1 MQHRGQKMKKILLA
15 LMAVLYATVAMADSV
30 LIIDAGY
37 STVTANVKG
46 RIEAAGHTTTVTTD
60 VSQIPTATGTYQQVW
75 DLRYSAALTA
85 GEQTNYQAFV
95 TAGGFAYFVTENPGC
110 CMSRNNSVAA
120 LITALGG
127 GATTIGANFNTA
139 ADVESNVNTTYMTS
153 GITVNY
159 AAVSAI
165 VNSQGIPLI
174 SDGTG
179 DVSGMSWIGRAG
191 NLGQGVTGTIVT
203 VADTNW
209 LDSSRFSTAQG
220 ATVAQQQ
227 NVTALDDIIR
237 GIVAGTVAGTIS
249 ANGNG
254 AGSQQQNQAP
264 TVVSTAPGTPRV
276 TSSAANGTATT
287 SLSSTRGTTVNLS
300 NVTTAPTTYVAS
312 ARDAAVKN
320 TKTIEVTR
328 TTTVV
333 GTTPRTTVVTATT
346 PVTTVTTT
354 TTPRTT
360 TTVTTPVTVTTYSD
374 GSTTSA
380 DGTPV
385 TTTSTTNV
393 VTQTSSTTNEVITTT
408 VRDNIVQSASS
419 DQKASVSAAGLKD
432 ALAVR
437 RFNPFLVDAI
447 STKDGAWA
455 TPLMG
460 YAKTGDG
467 SFRTSS
473 IGFGAQKT
481 VDENTFGIAGTFG
494 KSDSNGFQNSTS
506 NSDTYGATAYVLSRQ
521 SDVWVKGSVGFN
533 SSEYSTVTSIPIF
546 ALTNSSKVKA
556 NNYYADLTFYTA
568 QEYYGFRPL
577 AGVIMN
583 DSKISAAQESGSALL
598 STLPEKGSSF
608 EARPYAGIRYDI
620 DDVFG
625 LETRVTHSRDFGTV
639 AQVRASAKV
648 EIVKDA
654 YIELTAGADKGS
666 NYTGAVGMIGLK
678 INF

>member
-1 MQHRGQKMKKILLA
+1 MKKFLMALMGLLA
-15 LMAVLYATVAMADSV
+15 FTSAAMADSV

-127 GATTIGANFNTA
+127 GTTTIGANYNTA

-165 VNSQGIPLI
+165 INSQGIPLI

-209 LDSSRFSTAQG
+209 LDNVRFSTAQN

-254 AGSQQQNQAP
+254 AGSQQQNQNQTP
-264 TVVSTAPGTPRV
+264 TVVSTAPGTPKV
-276 TSSAANGTATT
+276 TSSAANGTATN

-300 NVTTAPTTYVAS
+300 NVTTAPTVYVAS

-333 GTTPRTTVVTATT
+333 GTTPRTTINTATT

-393 VTQTSSTTNEVITTT
+393 VTQTSSTTNEIITTT

-419 DQKASVSAAGLKD
+419 NQKASVSAVGLKD
-432 ALAVR
+432 AIAVR
-437 RFNPFLVDAI
+437 NFNPFLVDVL

-460 YAKTGDG
+460 YAKTEGG
-467 SFRTSS
+467 SFNTSS

-481 VDENTFGIAGTFG
+481 FENNTLGIAGTFG
-494 KSDSNGFQNSTS
+494 KSDSKNFLNSES
-506 NSDTYGATAYVLSRQ
+506 NSDSYGATAYALNKQNGIWTKVA
-521 SDVWVKGSVGFN
+521 VGFS
-533 SSEYSTVTSIPIF
+533 SSEYATNTSLPIF
-546 ALTNSSKVKA
+546 ALSNSNKVKV
-556 NNYYADLTFYTA
+556 NNYYADLTFYSGK
-568 QEYYGFRPL
+568 EFRGFRPL
-577 AGVIMN
+577 VGVTLN
-583 DSKISAAQESGSALL
+583 KSGVVSKFESGSPLL
-598 STLPEKGSSF
+598 STLPENHSSF

-620 DDVFG
+620 DWFG
-625 LETRVTHSRDFGTV
+625 IETRVTQSKDFKTV
-639 AQVRASAKV
+639 GQVRASINKEV
-648 EIVKDA
+648 FKNVSFD
-654 YIELTAGADKGS
+654 LTGGFDKSS
-666 NYTGAVGMIGLK
+666 NYTAAVGMVGLK
-678 INF
+678 IKF

>member
-1 MQHRGQKMKKILLA
+1 MKKIMAAFVA
-15 LMAVLYATVAMADSV
+15 LFAFVSVANADSV

-75 DLRYSAALTA
+75 DLRYSAALTS

-127 GATTIGANFNTA
+127 GTTTIGANSNTA
-139 ADVESNVNTTYMTS
+139 ADVESNVNTKYMTS

-165 VNSQGIPLI
+165 INSQGIPLI
-174 SDGTG
+174 QDGTG

-209 LDSSRFSTAQG
+209 LDNVRFSTAQG

-254 AGSQQQNQAP
+254 AGSQQQNQNQTP
-264 TVVSTAPGTPRV
+264 TLVSTAPGTPKV
-276 TSSAANGTATT
+276 TSTTTNGTTT
-287 SLSSTRGTTVNLS
+287 STSVVSYGDPVVALSSRVLGTPEYTTVHND
-300 NVTTAPTTYVAS
+300 VA
-312 ARDAAVKN
+312 KKLP
-320 TKTIEVTR
+320 KTIDVTR
-328 TTTVV
+328 TTTVIKGV
-333 GTTPRTTVVTATT
+333 PRTEIYTATKAKTTTVTSTTPR
-346 PVTTVTTT
+346 TVTTT
-354 TTPRTT
+354 TI
-360 TTVTTPVTVTTYSD
+360 PVSVATYSN
-374 GSTTSA
+374 GSTVST

-385 TTTSTTNV
+385 VTTSTTNV
-393 VTQTSSTTNEVITTT
+393 VVTTPTTINVVET
-408 VRDNIVQSASS
+408 YELKYKDFSSASS
-419 DQKASVSAAGLKD
+419 DQTASVSAVGLKD
-432 ALAVR
+432 ALAVK
-437 RFNPFLVDAI
+437 RFNPFLVDAL
-447 STKDGAWA
+447 SLKDGAWI
-455 TPLMG
+455 TPLAG
-460 YAKTGDG
+460 YAKTGEG

-473 IGFGAQKT
+473 IGFGAQST

-494 KSDSNGFQNSTS
+494 RSNAHGFLNTTNSA
-506 NSDTYGATAYVLSRQ
+506 DTYGATAYILNKQ
-521 SDVWVKGSVGFN
+521 SDIWTKASVGFN
-533 SSEYSTVTSIPIF
+533 VSEYNTTTSLPIF
-546 ALTNSSKVKA
+546 ALANSNKVKA
-556 NNYYADLTFYTA
+556 NNYYADLTFYSGK
-568 QEYYGFRPL
+568 EFFGFRPL
-577 AGVIMN
+577 AGVTLN
-583 DSKISAAQESGSALL
+583 KSVISSALETGSPLL
-598 STLPEKGSSF
+598 STLPEKNSSF
-608 EARPYAGIRYDI
+608 EAMPYAGLRFDI
-620 DDVFG
+620 DENIGF
-625 LETRVTHSRDFGTV
+625 ETRVIRSKDFGTV
-639 AQVRASAKV
+639 GQFRATAKTEIMKDVFFNVSA
-648 EIVKDA
+648 
-654 YIELTAGADKGS
+654 GFDKSS
-666 NYTGAVGMIGLK
+666 NYTAAVGMVGLK

>member
-1 MQHRGQKMKKILLA
+1 MKKFLMALMGLLA
-15 LMAVLYATVAMADSV
+15 FTSFAVADSV
-30 LIIDAGY
+30 LVIDAQY
-37 STVTANVKG
+37 DQVTNNVKG
-46 RIEAAGHTTTVTTD
+46 RLEAAGHTVTTTTD
-60 VSQIPTATGTYQQVW
+60 VSQIPTVTTTYQQVW
-75 DLRYSAALTA
+75 DLRYSAALTS
-85 GEQTNYQAFV
+85 GEQTAYQTYV
-95 TAGGFAYFVTENPGC
+95 TNGGFAYFVTENPGC
-110 CMSRNNSVAA
+110 CQSRNNSVAA
-120 LITALGG
+120 LITNLGG
-127 GATTIGANFNTA
+127 GTTTIGANYAMTNN
-139 ADVESNVNTTYMTS
+139 VSSNVNTTYMTP

-174 SDGTG
+174 SDGAG
-179 DVSGMSWIGRAG
+179 AVYGMSWIGRAG
-191 NLGQGVTGTIVT
+191 ALGSGVTGTIVT

-209 LDSSRFSTAQG
+209 LDQARFSTSG
-220 ATVAQQQ
+220 TTAQQQ

-276 TSSAANGTATT
+276 TSSAANGTAIN
-287 SLSSTRGTTVNLS
+287 SSASTRGTTTTVS
-300 NVTTAPTTYVAS
+300 NVTTAPTVYTSS
-312 ARDAAVKN
+312 ARDAATKN
-320 TKTIEVTR
+320 AKTIEVTR

-333 GTTPRTTVVTATT
+333 GTTPRTTINTATT

-393 VTQTSSTTNEVITTT
+393 VTQTSSTTNEIVTTT

-419 DQKASVSAAGLKD
+419 DQKASVSAVGLKD

-437 RFNPFLVDAI
+437 NFNPFLVDVL

-460 YAKTGDG
+460 YAKTEGG
-467 SFRTSS
+467 SFNTSS

-481 VDENTFGIAGTFG
+481 FENNTLGIAGTFG
-494 KSDSNGFQNSTS
+494 KSDSKNFLNSES
-506 NSDTYGATAYVLSRQ
+506 NSDSYGATAYALNKQNAIWTKVA
-521 SDVWVKGSVGFN
+521 VGFS
-533 SSEYSTVTSIPIF
+533 SSEYTTNTSLPIF

-556 NNYYADLTFYTA
+556 NNYYADLTFYSGK
-568 QEYYGFRPL
+568 EFYGFRPL
-577 AGVIMN
+577 VGVTLN
-583 DSKISAAQESGSALL
+583 KSGVVSKFESGSPLL
-598 STLPEKGSSF
+598 STLPEKDSSF

-620 DDVFG
+620 DWFAF
-625 LETRVTHSRDFGTV
+625 ETRVTQSKDFNTV
-639 AQVRASAKV
+639 GQVRATLKKEVFKNVSV
-648 EIVKDA
+648 DV
-654 YIELTAGADKGS
+654 TGGFDKSS
-666 NYTGAVGMIGLK
+666 NYTAAVGMVGLK

>member
-1 MQHRGQKMKKILLA
+1 MKKILLA
-15 LMAVLYATVAMADSV
+15 LIAVLYATVTMADSV
-30 LIIDAGY
+30 LIIDAQY
-37 STVTANVKG
+37 DQVTNNVKG
-46 RIEAAGHTTTVTTD
+46 RLEAAGHTVTITTD
-60 VSQIPTATGTYQQVW
+60 VSQIPTVTSTHQQVW
-75 DLRYSAALTA
+75 DLRYAAALTA
-85 GEQTNYQAFV
+85 GEQTAYQTYV
-95 TAGGFAYFVTENPGC
+95 TNGGFAYFVTENPGC
-110 CMSRNNSVAA
+110 CQSRNNSVAT
-120 LITALGG
+120 LITNLGG
-127 GATTIGANFNTA
+127 GTTTIGANFAMTNN
-139 ADVESNVNTTYMTS
+139 VSSNVNTTYMTP

-174 SDGTG
+174 SDGAG
-179 DVSGMSWIGRAG
+179 AVSGMSWIGRAG
-191 NLGQGVTGTIVT
+191 ALGSGVTGTIVT

-209 LDSSRFSTAQG
+209 LDQSRFNTSGT
-220 ATVAQQQ
+220 TAQQQ

-249 ANGNG
+249 SSGNGNG
-254 AGSQQQNQAP
+254 VGGGAPPPP
-264 TVVSTAPGTPRV
+264 TVISTAAGPNAIVST
-276 TSSAANGTATT
+276 
-287 SLSSTRGTTVNLS
+287 
-300 NVTTAPTTYVAS
+300 TTYGNAIVITQVVDGRTNAG
-312 ARDAAVKN
+312 KN
-320 TKTIEVTR
+320 FTITR
-328 TTTVV
+328 TK
-333 GTTPRTTVVTATT
+333 T
-346 PVTTVTTT
+346 PVTT
-354 TTPRTT
+354 TPFTNT
-360 TTVTTPVTVTTYSD
+360 VVTTPSTVTTYSD
-374 GSTTSA
+374 NSTVTTN
-380 DGTPV
+380 GTPV
-385 TTTSTTNV
+385 TTSTTGNV
-393 VTQTSSTTNEVITTT
+393 VTIGQSTS
-408 VRDNIVQSASS
+408 QS
-419 DQKASVSAAGLKD
+419 ASVSAVGLKD

-437 RFNPFLVDAI
+437 SFNPFLVDAI

-506 NSDTYGATAYVLSRQ
+506 DSETYGATAYILSRQ

-583 DSKISAAQESGSALL
+583 NSKISAAQESGSALL

-625 LETRVTHSRDFGTV
+625 VETRVTHSKDFGTV

-666 NYTGAVGMIGLK
+666 SYTGAVGMIGLK

>member
-1 MQHRGQKMKKILLA
+1 MEHFQMKKFLMALMGLLA
-15 LMAVLYATVAMADSV
+15 FTSFAVADSV
-30 LIIDAGY
+30 LVIDAQY
-37 STVTANVKG
+37 DQVTNNVKG
-46 RIEAAGHTTTVTTD
+46 RLEAAGHTVTTTTD
-60 VSQIPTATGTYQQVW
+60 VSQIPTVTTTYQQVW
-75 DLRYSAALTA
+75 DLRYSAALTS
-85 GEQTNYQAFV
+85 GEQTAYQTYV
-95 TAGGFAYFVTENPGC
+95 TNGGFAYFVTENPGC
-110 CMSRNNSVAA
+110 CQSRNNSVAA
-120 LITALGG
+120 LITNLGG
-127 GATTIGANFNTA
+127 GTTTIGANYAMTNN
-139 ADVESNVNTTYMTS
+139 VSSNVNTTYMTP

-174 SDGTG
+174 SDGSG
-179 DVSGMSWIGRAG
+179 AVSGMSWIGRAG
-191 NLGQGVTGTIVT
+191 ALGSGVTGTIVT

-209 LDSSRFSTAQG
+209 LDQARFNTSGT
-220 ATVAQQQ
+220 TAQQQ

-276 TSSAANGTATT
+276 TSSAANGTAIN
-287 SLSSTRGTTVNLS
+287 SSASTRGTTTTVS
-300 NVTTAPTTYVAS
+300 NVTTAPTVYTSS
-312 ARDAAVKN
+312 ARDAATKN
-320 TKTIEVTR
+320 AKTIEVTR

-333 GTTPRTTVVTATT
+333 GTTPRTTINTATT

-393 VTQTSSTTNEVITTT
+393 VTQTSSTTNEIVTTT

-419 DQKASVSAAGLKD
+419 DQKASVSAVGLKD

-437 RFNPFLVDAI
+437 NFNPFLVDVL

-460 YAKTGDG
+460 YAKTEGG
-467 SFRTSS
+467 SFNTSS

-481 VDENTFGIAGTFG
+481 FENNTLGIAGTFG
-494 KSDSNGFQNSTS
+494 KSDSKNFLNSES
-506 NSDTYGATAYVLSRQ
+506 NSDSYGATAYALNKQNAIWTKVA
-521 SDVWVKGSVGFN
+521 VGFS
-533 SSEYSTVTSIPIF
+533 SSEYTTNTSLPIF

-556 NNYYADLTFYTA
+556 NNYYADLTFYSGK
-568 QEYYGFRPL
+568 EFYGFRPL
-577 AGVIMN
+577 VGVTLN
-583 DSKISAAQESGSALL
+583 KSGVVSKFESGSPLL
-598 STLPEKGSSF
+598 STLPEKDSSF

-620 DDVFG
+620 DWFAF
-625 LETRVTHSRDFGTV
+625 ETRVTQSKDFNTV
-639 AQVRASAKV
+639 GQVRATLKKEVFKNVSV
-648 EIVKDA
+648 DV
-654 YIELTAGADKGS
+654 TGGFDKSS
-666 NYTGAVGMIGLK
+666 NYTAAVGMVGLK

>member
-1 MQHRGQKMKKILLA
+1 MKKILLA

-30 LIIDAGY
+30 LIIDAQY
-37 STVTANVKG
+37 DQVTNNVKG
-46 RIEAAGHTTTVTTD
+46 RLEAAGHTVTVTTNLA
-60 VSQIPTATGTYQQVW
+60 SIPTVTTTYQQVW
-75 DLRYSAALTA
+75 DLRYSAALAA
-85 GEQTNYQAFV
+85 GEQTAYQTYV
-95 TAGGFAYFVTENPGC
+95 TNGGFAYFVTENPGC
-110 CMSRNNSVAA
+110 CQSRNNSVAA
-120 LITALGG
+120 LIINLGG
-127 GATTIGANFNTA
+127 GTTTIGANSAMTNN
-139 ADVESNVNTTYMTS
+139 VSSNVNTTYMTA

-174 SDGTG
+174 SDGAG
-179 DVSGMSWIGRAG
+179 AVSGMSWIGRAG

-209 LDSSRFSTAQG
+209 LDSTRFNTGGTTAQR
-220 ATVAQQQ
+220 Q

-237 GIVAGTVAGTIS
+237 GIVAGTVGGTIS

-254 AGSQQQNQAP
+254 AAASNGGGNQAPPPP
-264 TVVSTAPGTPRV
+264 TVVSTAAGPNAIV
-276 TSSAANGTATT
+276 
-287 SLSSTRGTTVNLS
+287 ST
-300 NVTTAPTTYVAS
+300 TTYGNAIVVTQVVDGRTNAG
-312 ARDAAVKN
+312 KN
-320 TKTIEVTR
+320 FTITR
-328 TTTVV
+328 TK
-333 GTTPRTTVVTATT
+333 T
-346 PVTTVTTT
+346 PVTT
-354 TTPRTT
+354 TPFTNT
-360 TTVTTPVTVTTYSD
+360 VVTTPSTVTTYSD
-374 GSTTSA
+374 NSTVTTN
-380 DGTPV
+380 GTPV
-385 TTTSTTNV
+385 TSSTTGNV
-393 VTQTSSTTNEVITTT
+393 VTIGQSTS
-408 VRDNIVQSASS
+408 QS
-419 DQKASVSAAGLKD
+419 ASVSAVGLKD

-437 RFNPFLVDAI
+437 SFNPFLVDAI

-467 SFRTSS
+467 SFRTNS

-481 VDENTFGIAGTFG
+481 IDENTFGIAGTIG
-494 KSDSNGFQNSTS
+494 KSDSNGFQNSK
-506 NSDTYGATAYVLSRQ
+506 SDSETYGATAYILSRQ

-533 SSEYSTVTSIPIF
+533 SSEYSTVTSIPTF
-546 ALTNSSKVKA
+546 ALTNSNKVKA

-568 QEYYGFRPL
+568 QEIYGFRPL
-577 AGVIMN
+577 AGVILN
-583 DSKISAAQESGSALL
+583 DMKISSAHESGSALL
-598 STLPEKGSSF
+598 STLPEKGSTF

-625 LETRVTHSRDFGTV
+625 VETRVTHSKDFGTV

>member
-1 MQHRGQKMKKILLA
+1 M
-15 LMAVLYATVAMADSV
+15 
-30 LIIDAGY
+30 
-37 STVTANVKG
+37 
-46 RIEAAGHTTTVTTD
+46 
-60 VSQIPTATGTYQQVW
+60 
-75 DLRYSAALTA
+75 
-85 GEQTNYQAFV
+85 
-95 TAGGFAYFVTENPGC
+95 
-110 CMSRNNSVAA
+110 
-120 LITALGG
+120 
-127 GATTIGANFNTA
+127 
-139 ADVESNVNTTYMTS
+139 
-153 GITVNY
+153 
-159 AAVSAI
+159 
-165 VNSQGIPLI
+165 
-174 SDGTG
+174 
-179 DVSGMSWIGRAG
+179 
-191 NLGQGVTGTIVT
+191 
-203 VADTNW
+203 
-209 LDSSRFSTAQG
+209 
-220 ATVAQQQ
+220 
-227 NVTALDDIIR
+227 
-237 GIVAGTVAGTIS
+237 
-249 ANGNG
+249 
-254 AGSQQQNQAP
+254 
-264 TVVSTAPGTPRV
+264 
-276 TSSAANGTATT
+276 
-287 SLSSTRGTTVNLS
+287 
-300 NVTTAPTTYVAS
+300 TTAPTTYVAS

-494 KSDSNGFQNSTS
+494 KSDSSGFQNSK
-506 NSDTYGATAYVLSRQ
+506 SDSETYGATAYVLSRQ

-533 SSEYSTVTSIPIF
+533 SSEYSTVTSIPTF

-556 NNYYADLTFYTA
+556 NNYYADITFYTA

-583 DSKISAAQESGSALL
+583 NSKISAAQESGSVLL
-598 STLPEKGSSF
+598 STLPEKGSTF

-625 LETRVTHSRDFGTV
+625 LETRVTHSKDFGTV